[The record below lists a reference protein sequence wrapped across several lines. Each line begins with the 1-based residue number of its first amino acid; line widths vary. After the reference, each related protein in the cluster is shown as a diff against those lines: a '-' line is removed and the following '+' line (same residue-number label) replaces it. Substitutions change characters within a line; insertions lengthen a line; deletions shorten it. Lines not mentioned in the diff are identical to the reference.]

1 MAEPGRTMWVG
12 QRDHAL
18 LLLALQTETNLISLR
33 CKDVVLGAGA
43 HIRCS
48 TTGDRKAAL
57 PSPRN
62 GKAGP
67 GWIGQRPD
75 SDTPFF
81 SSIGVSAG
89 GALEYLVRKHCLTA
103 SRTCPSL
110 AGNPSHCTPYDIARR
125 WNCSLHGVD
134 QSVIALW
141 LGHESV
147 ETK

>member
-57 PSPRN
+57 PFAAKRQS
-62 GKAGP
+62 
-67 GWIGQRPD
+67 W
-75 SDTPFF
+75 
-81 SSIGVSAG
+81 
-89 GALEYLVRKHCLTA
+89 
-103 SRTCPSL
+103 SRLDWP
-110 AGNPSHCTPYDIARR
+110 AP
-125 WNCSLHGVD
+125 
-134 QSVIALW
+134 
-141 LGHESV
+141 
-147 ETK
+147 